1 MAKSGSDT
9 LYALGSTGAEHER
22 LIRQATLLAPCT
34 ERLFREA
41 GIEPGHRVLDLGSGI
56 GDVAML
62 VARLVGPSGEVVGA
76 ERDKNSI
83 ARAKARAIGAG
94 LQNISFIQSDV
105 CDIASETP
113 FDAVVGRFILE
124 FVPNPVAVLRVVSRV
139 VRPGGILAFQEPSYA
154 PFLLMSAH
162 LPLWSSGV
170 SLIHEAIRRS
180 GAHTEIGLSLHGVFQ
195 DAGLPAPRMRMEMLL
210 GSDPDFTRW
219 VSDLLCSLQ
228 PQIQKQNLSV
238 APLGDLDTLPQRL
251 HSEVAASKTV
261 VPFVALVGAWSRK
274 PTGETLG

>member
-1 MAKSGSDT
+1 VAKSGSDT

-83 ARAKARAIGAG
+83 ARAKARAIRAG

-162 LPLWSSGV
+162 LPLWSAGV
-170 SLIHEAIRRS
+170 SLIHERFDAPGPIQRSALHCTGSSRTLAYRRPVCEWRCCLAAIQISRDGSPIFSAASDLKSRIRTFLSHHWATWILSRRDFIPRS
-180 GAHTEIGLSLHGVFQ
+180 RHQKLWFHSLH
-195 DAGLPAPRMRMEMLL
+195 
-210 GSDPDFTRW
+210 S
-219 VSDLLCSLQ
+219 
-228 PQIQKQNLSV
+228 
-238 APLGDLDTLPQRL
+238 
-251 HSEVAASKTV
+251 
-261 VPFVALVGAWSRK
+261 
-274 PTGETLG
+274 